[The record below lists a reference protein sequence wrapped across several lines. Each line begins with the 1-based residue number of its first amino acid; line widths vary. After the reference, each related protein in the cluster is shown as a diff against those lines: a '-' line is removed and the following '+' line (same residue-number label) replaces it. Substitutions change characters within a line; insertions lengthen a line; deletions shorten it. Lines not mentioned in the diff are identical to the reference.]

1 MIAAIVAMSPTRVI
15 GLDGYLPW
23 HYPVD
28 LKRFRDKTLGTTVI
42 MGRKTWESLNS
53 KALPKRRNIVITK
66 KHLPNIETYIS
77 ISTALS
83 NCQGQVWFIGGGQ
96 LYAAALTYCDLIDV
110 THVPDQIFSD
120 NAVYFPELD
129 PSLWEAGPI
138 IPLAED
144 VRLTQQ
150 NYYRRRA

>member
-1 MIAAIVAMSPTRVI
+1 M
-15 GLDGYLPW
+15 
-23 HYPVD
+23 
-28 LKRFRDKTLGTTVI
+28 
-42 MGRKTWESLNS
+42 
-53 KALPKRRNIVITK
+53 
-66 KHLPNIETYIS
+66 PNIETYIS
-77 ISTALS
+77 ISAALAT
-83 NCQGQVWFIGGGQ
+83 CQGQVWFIGGGQ